1 MKDGSNESI
10 SFRYVLESEMMNK
23 YLCPICGGKQHIV
36 IGSGLAVCESC
47 GKTFDADPKDVQKYG
62 GIVRDAERLMR
73 QNTVAGYE
81 DAIRMLSSI
90 PFVSGV
96 KEKQAECEKRLADLR
111 ERTEQRRELSHRENA
126 KDAKL
131 GIILLILALLFAA
144 AAIAGIVYLIILWS
158 KGMLSR
164 PAIIVIVSVAVIAV
178 VLGLVGRLRGGN

>member
-1 MKDGSNESI
+1 MRSL
-10 SFRYVLESEMMNK
+10 V
-23 YLCPICGGKQHIV
+23 CPVCGGKLHIV
-36 IGSGLAVCESC
+36 IETGLATCESC

-81 DAIRMLSSI
+81 DAIKLLSSI

-96 KEKQAECEKRLADLR
+96 KEKQEDCEKRLSELQK
-111 ERTEQRRELSHRENA
+111 RTERHRALLHREDEKNT
-126 KDAKL
+126 KL
-131 GIILLILALLFAA
+131 GIILLILTILFAT

-164 PAIIVIVSVAVIAV
+164 PAVIVIASVAVIAV
-178 VLGLVGRLRGGN
+178 ALALFGRLRSGN